1 MSKREQCMTCGEAVA
16 ACICQQIHVI
26 DSAIEL
32 IILQHPSEVKN
43 AIGTARILALSLPH
57 CQIFVGENFTEHNEL
72 NAILQDKSRPCYLLY
87 PSDDSIPASDLRA
100 HAGATN
106 ARFIIID
113 GTWRKAYKILQSSLN
128 VQALPAVRCDAGSES
143 NYTIRKT
150 SIAGGLSTVEAGYLL
165 LSSLENNSAKYQSL
179 LSAFSYMIDYQI
191 KQMPAGVFEK
201 NYVNSTKA

>member
-1 MSKREQCMTCGEAVA
+1 MSKREQCMTCSKAVP
-16 ACICQQIHVI
+16 ACICQQITSI

-32 IILQHPSEVKN
+32 IILQHPTEVKN
-43 AIGTARILALSLPH
+43 AIGTARILALSLPY

-72 NAILQDKSRPCYLLY
+72 NTILQDKSRPCYLLY
-87 PSDDSIPASDLRA
+87 PSDNSIPASELST
-100 HAGATN
+100 HALATH

-113 GTWRKAYKILQSSLN
+113 GTWRKAYKILQSSAN
-128 VQALPAVRCDAGSES
+128 VLALPAVRCDAAGES

-165 LSSLENNSAKYQSL
+165 LSSLENNDAKYEPL
-179 LSAFSYMIDYQI
+179 LSAFNYMIDYQI

-201 NYVNSTKA
+201 NYAGNKKV